1 MKHRFVILDG
11 LRGSAAMFVV
21 LMHLFESYF
30 PDLVDNPLHHAFL
43 GVDFF
48 FMLSGFVVGYAY
60 DKRWSASW
68 TLKDFFRIR
77 LIRLHP
83 LVLLG
88 VLLGAIGYWFD
99 PFVGDAQ
106 QVSFLRLL
114 GGIALGLLLIPSPA
128 LPNRYDETHSLNGP
142 HWTLLQEYLANIV
155 YGLVGHKLSRRALM
169 IVTGICA
176 IILLVVALE
185 IGQIFLGWG
194 ASNFWMAPVRTAFP
208 FFAGLLIFRM
218 NIRIKIPVAYPL
230 LTVLMLFVFM
240 LPVFSNLTLNG
251 LYEAAVVI
259 VVFPFIIAAGAG
271 SDINE
276 NIKGLCDFF
285 GRISYPIYITHY
297 PFIYI
302 YAHWIYE
309 KHPTAMASLLVGAG
323 LLVWFIVLAYLSVR
337 FYDEPV
343 RAWLKAR
350 YQKKHTADLEIK

>member
-1 MKHRFVILDG
+1 MKHRFTILDG

-21 LMHLFESYF
+21 LMHLFESNF
-30 PDLVDNPLHHAFL
+30 PDLADNPLHHAFL

-68 TLKDFFRIR
+68 TKKDFFRIR

-88 VLLGAIGYWFD
+88 VVLGAIGYWFD

-114 GGIALGLLLIPSPA
+114 VGIFFGLLLIPSPA
-128 LPNRYDETHSLNGP
+128 LPNRWGETHSLNGP
-142 HWTLLQEYLANIV
+142 HWTLFQEYLANIV
-155 YGLVGHKLSRRALM
+155 YAVIGHKLSRKAL
-169 IVTGICA
+169 IVVTAICA
-176 IILLVVALE
+176 VILLVVALE
-185 IGQIFLGWG
+185 MGQIFLGWG

-218 NIRIKIPVAYPL
+218 NFRIKIPMAYPF
-230 LTVLMLFVFM
+230 LTLLMLAVFM

-251 LYEAAVVI
+251 LYEAGVVI

-271 SDINE
+271 SDINKE
-276 NIKGLCDFF
+276 IQGLCDFF

-309 KHPTAMASLLVGAG
+309 KHPTPLSSLLVGFG
-323 LLVWFIVLAYLSVR
+323 LLVWFILLAYISVR
-337 FYDEPV
+337 YYDEPV

-350 YQKKHTADLEIK
+350 YQKKDTKKM